1 MTENKSIIDLARE
14 SGNVTNPVEPQE
26 SYEKAQEQ
34 ASNPKTRPQANSSE
48 QDTSLRDTLAQ
59 LLAKV
64 EEKTSW
70 VTVNLPTAGVFT
82 DGVGSVELR
91 PFTFE
96 DEKILRSIQKV
107 ADGGNVINTL
117 IQRCTKDLDFNNL
130 SLVDK
135 NFILF
140 KLREMSYGNDYGIEV
155 DCNSCGLT
163 NELNVELDKLP
174 IKYADLTSSKST
186 NVVLPDSEVTVEY
199 TYPTASD
206 EKFLNNPGHLM
217 DNIWRFVKSIN
228 GHSERMIIQGF
239 ITKTSGKDI
248 TVLRKAIFDNE
259 FGLQTKVN
267 FLCNSCGDDS
277 VIELPINESFFD
289 VS

>member
-1 MTENKSIIDLARE
+1 MSENKSIIDLARE
-14 SGNVTNPVEPQE
+14 AGEAPTPVNPQE
-26 SYEKAQEQ
+26 VKQTQS
-34 ASNPKTRPQANSSE
+34 PKPNSSTE
-48 QDTSLRDTLAQ
+48 DTSLRDTLAL

-64 EEKTSW
+64 EEKTAW
-70 VTVNLPTAGVFT
+70 ITVDLPTAGVFT
-82 DGVGSVELR
+82 NGVGSIEVR

-96 DEKILRSIQKV
+96 DEKILRSIKKV
-107 ADGGNVINTL
+107 TDGSNVINTL
-117 IQRCTKDLDFNNL
+117 IQRCTKDLDFNNI

-140 KLREMSYGNDYGIEV
+140 KLREISYGNDYGIEV
-155 DCNSCGLT
+155 DCNSCGET
-163 NELNVELDKLP
+163 NELTVELDKLP
-174 IKYADLTSSKST
+174 IKYADITSSKST
-186 NVVLPDSEVTVEY
+186 SIVLPDSEVTIEY

-289 VS
+289 VN

>member
-14 SGNVTNPVEPQE
+14 AGEAPTPVNPQE
-26 SYEKAQEQ
+26 VKQTQSTK
-34 ASNPKTRPQANSSE
+34 ANSSSE
-48 QDTSLRDTLAQ
+48 DTSLRDTLAQ
-59 LLAKV
+59 LLVKV
-64 EEKTSW
+64 EEKTAW
-70 VTVNLPTAGVFT
+70 MTVDLPTAGVFT
-82 DGVGSVELR
+82 NGVGSIEVR

-96 DEKILRSIQKV
+96 DEKILRSIKKV
-107 ADGGNVINTL
+107 NDGGNVINTL
-117 IQRCTKDLDFNNL
+117 IQRCTKDLDFNNI

-140 KLREMSYGNDYGIEV
+140 KLREISYGNDYGIEV
-155 DCNSCGLT
+155 NCDSCGET
-163 NELNVELDKLP
+163 NELTVELDKLP
-174 IKYADLTSSKST
+174 VKYADLTSSKST
-186 NVVLPDSEVTVEY
+186 TVVLPDSEVTVDY

-206 EKFLNNPGHLM
+206 EKYLNNPGHLM

-239 ITKTSGKDI
+239 ITKTSGKDV

-259 FGLQTKVN
+259 FGLQTRVN

>member
-14 SGNVTNPVEPQE
+14 AGEAPTPVNPQE
-26 SYEKAQEQ
+26 VKQTQS
-34 ASNPKTRPQANSSE
+34 PKPNSSTE
-48 QDTSLRDTLAQ
+48 DTSLRDTLAQ

-64 EEKTSW
+64 EEKTAWMS
-70 VTVNLPTAGVFT
+70 VDLPTAGVFT
-82 DGVGSVELR
+82 NGVGSIEIR

-96 DEKILRSIQKV
+96 DEKILRSIKKV
-107 ADGGNVINTL
+107 TDGGNVINTL
-117 IQRCTKDLDFNNL
+117 IQRCTKDLDFNNI

-140 KLREMSYGNDYGIEV
+140 KLREISYGNDYGIEV
-155 DCNSCGLT
+155 DCNSCGET
-163 NELNVELDKLP
+163 NELTVELDKLP
-174 IKYADLTSSKST
+174 VKYADLTSSKST
-186 NVVLPDSEVTVEY
+186 SIVLPDSEVTIEY

-239 ITKTSGKDI
+239 ITKTSGKDV